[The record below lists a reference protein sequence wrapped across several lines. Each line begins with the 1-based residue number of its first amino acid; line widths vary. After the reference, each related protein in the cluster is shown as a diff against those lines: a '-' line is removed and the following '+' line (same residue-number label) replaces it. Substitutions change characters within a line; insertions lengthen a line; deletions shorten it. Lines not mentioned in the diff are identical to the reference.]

1 MTLRQ
6 LEVFLAVARE
16 KSFSLA
22 AKKIRSSQPTLSEH
36 VSELE
41 TELGK
46 QLFFRRGRRRVVT
59 VTEAGR
65 VFAEFAERAISAI
78 EGGRQA
84 LADLDGLTHG
94 SLLIGA
100 STTPGLYVLPR
111 IIAAFRTKYPGVDVK
126 LQIANSQAIEGRV
139 RERELDL
146 GIVGGHALRPGEEC
160 LTAGMR
166 DELVL
171 IVAPEH
177 AWARRRDITPDSL
190 ADHPLLVREEGSAT
204 RSVTERALQRARVKF
219 RVAMEL
225 DHTEAIKQGVMAGLG
240 VAFVS
245 LYSVRG
251 EMATGRLHALRLR
264 GVRIQRH
271 FHVIHHEA
279 RRVTASARAFMEFF
293 DQTGRGGRDTWL
305 LEKKTSSAGTSRPS
319 TSTTSRE

>member
-41 TELGK
+41 AELGK

-126 LQIANSQAIEGRV
+126 LQIANSQSIEGRV

-171 IVAPEH
+171 IVAPAH
-177 AWARRRDITPDSL
+177 AWSRRRDVTPESL
-190 ADHPLLVREEGSAT
+190 ADEPLLVREEGSAT
-204 RSVTERALQRARVKF
+204 RSVTERALQRVKF

-245 LYSVRG
+245 LYAVQG
-251 EMATGRLHALRLR
+251 EIAAGRLRALRLR

-271 FHVIHHEA
+271 FHIIHHEA
-279 RRVTASARAFMEFF
+279 RRVTASARAFMELFE
-293 DQTGRGGRDTWL
+293 QTAR
-305 LEKKTSSAGTSRPS
+305 GTSGLGH
-319 TSTTSRE
+319 SRRGHPPVH

>member
-22 AKKIRSSQPTLSEH
+22 AKKIHSSQPTLSEH

-65 VFAEFAERAISAI
+65 VVAEFAERAISAI

-84 LADLDGLTHG
+84 LAELDGLAHG

-111 IIAAFRTKYPGVDVK
+111 IVAAFRTKYPGVDVK

-146 GIVGGHALRPGEEC
+146 GIVGGHSIRPGQEC
-160 LTAGMR
+160 LAAGML
-166 DELVL
+166 DELGL
-171 IVAPEH
+171 IVPPEH
-177 AWARRRDITPDSL
+177 AWGRRRDIAPESP
-190 ADHPLLVREEGSAT
+190 AHEPPLGPGGGSAT
-204 RSVTERALQRARVKF
+204 
-219 RVAMEL
+219 
-225 DHTEAIKQGVMAGLG
+225 
-240 VAFVS
+240 
-245 LYSVRG
+245 
-251 EMATGRLHALRLR
+251 
-264 GVRIQRH
+264 
-271 FHVIHHEA
+271 
-279 RRVTASARAFMEFF
+279 
-293 DQTGRGGRDTWL
+293 
-305 LEKKTSSAGTSRPS
+305 
-319 TSTTSRE
+319 

>member
-22 AKKIRSSQPTLSEH
+22 AKKIHSSQPTLSEH

-46 QLFFRRGRRRVVT
+46 PLFFRRGRRRIVA

-78 EGGRQA
+78 EDGRQA

-160 LTAGMR
+160 LTSGMR
-166 DELVL
+166 ES
-171 IVAPEH
+171 
-177 AWARRRDITPDSL
+177 WFSL
-190 ADHPLLVREEGSAT
+190 
-204 RSVTERALQRARVKF
+204 
-219 RVAMEL
+219 
-225 DHTEAIKQGVMAGLG
+225 
-240 VAFVS
+240 
-245 LYSVRG
+245 
-251 EMATGRLHALRLR
+251 
-264 GVRIQRH
+264 
-271 FHVIHHEA
+271 
-279 RRVTASARAFMEFF
+279 
-293 DQTGRGGRDTWL
+293 
-305 LEKKTSSAGTSRPS
+305 SRPS
-319 TSTTSRE
+319 THGLDVGTSPLTHLPITRCLCGRKDLRPAASRNARCSGRGSSSAWRWSWTIPRRSSKA

>member
-22 AKKIRSSQPTLSEH
+22 AKKIHSSQPTLSEH
-36 VSELE
+36 ISELE
-41 TELGK
+41 SELGK
-46 QLFFRRGRRRVVT
+46 PLFFRRGRRRVVT

-65 VFAEFAERAISAI
+65 VFEQFAERAVSAV
-78 EGGRQA
+78 EGARQA
-84 LADLDGLTHG
+84 LADLDGLAHG

-111 IIAAFRTKYPGVDVK
+111 IVAAFRAKYPGIDVK
-126 LQIANSQAIEGRV
+126 LQIANSRAIEERV

-146 GIVGGHALRPGEEC
+146 GIVGGHGLRSGEEC
-160 LTAGMR
+160 LAAGML

-171 IVAPEH
+171 IVSPEH
-177 AWARRRDITPDSL
+177 AWALRRDIAPDVL
-190 ADHPLLVREEGSAT
+190 AGEPMLVREEGSAT
-204 RSVTERALQRARVKF
+204 RSVTERALLQAGVKF
-219 RVAMEL
+219 RPAMEL

-245 LYSVRG
+245 VYAVRG
-251 EMATGRLHALRLR
+251 ETATGRLHALRLR

-279 RRVTASARAFMEFF
+279 RRVTASARAFMELL
-293 DQTGRGGRDTWL
+293 DQTARSR
-305 LEKKTSSAGTSRPS
+305 KSAGRPESRA
-319 TSTTSRE
+319 

>member
-6 LEVFLAVARE
+6 LEIFLAVARE

-22 AKKIRSSQPTLSEH
+22 AKKIHLSQPTLSEH
-36 VSELE
+36 ISELE
-41 TELGK
+41 SELGK
-46 QLFFRRGRRRVVT
+46 QLFFRHGRHRVVK

-65 VFAEFAERAISAI
+65 VFEQFAERAVLSV
-78 EGGRQA
+78 EGARQA

-94 SLLIGA
+94 SVLIGA

-111 IIAAFRTKYPGVDVK
+111 IVATFRTKYPGVDVK
-126 LQIANSQAIEGRV
+126 LQIANSQTIEARV

-146 GIVGGHALRPGEEC
+146 GIVGGHALRPGQEC
-160 LTAGMR
+160 LAAGML

-171 IVAPEH
+171 IVSPAH
-177 AWARRRDITPDSL
+177 AWARRRDVTPASL
-190 ADHPLLVREEGSAT
+190 ADEPLLVREEGSAT
-204 RSVTERALQRARVKF
+204 RSVTERALQRVKF

-245 LYSVRG
+245 LYAVQG
-251 EMATGRLHALRLR
+251 EIAAGRLRALRLR

-279 RRVTASARAFMEFF
+279 RRVTASARAFMQLFE
-293 DQTGRGGRDTWL
+293 QTARERRRGLNHSKGRDHPPVHQNL
-305 LEKKTSSAGTSRPS
+305 QQS
-319 TSTTSRE
+319 